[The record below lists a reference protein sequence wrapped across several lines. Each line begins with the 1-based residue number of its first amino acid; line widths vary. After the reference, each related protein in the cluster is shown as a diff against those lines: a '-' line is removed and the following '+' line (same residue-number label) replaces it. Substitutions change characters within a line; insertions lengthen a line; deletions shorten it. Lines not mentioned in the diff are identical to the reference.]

1 MQFTEHIAINPDTV
15 NKLVRGTYAEH
26 TSEHKAQNC
35 LFALRQIQEGL
46 RAMGLFLLGLGLG
59 LRAFMGL
66 GISVPYISPPLIHT
80 RLLGRIKE
88 LAEPLDLGDCY
99 GLGIVVMAPN

>member
-26 TSEHKAQNC
+26 TSERKAQNC
-35 LFALRQIQEGL
+35 FFALRQIQEGL
-46 RAMGLFLLGLGLG
+46 RAMGLFLLGLSPK
-59 LRAFMGL
+59 AFMGL

-80 RLLGRIKE
+80 RLPGRIKE
-88 LAEPLDLGDCY
+88 LAEPLDLGDFY
-99 GLGIVVMAPN
+99 GLGIVVMVPN

>member
-1 MQFTEHIAINPDTV
+1 
-15 NKLVRGTYAEH
+15 
-26 TSEHKAQNC
+26 
-35 LFALRQIQEGL
+35 
-46 RAMGLFLLGLGLG
+46 
-59 LRAFMGL
+59 MGL
-66 GISVPYISPPLIHT
+66 GPGPVWAWAQGLYGPGLKVGMGFGILVPYISPPLIHT

>member
-1 MQFTEHIAINPDTV
+1 MQFTEQITINPDTV

-35 LFALRQIQEGL
+35 LFVLRQIQEGL
-46 RAMGLFLLGLGLG
+46 RAMGLFLLGLGP
-59 LRAFMGL
+59 RAFMGL

-80 RLLGRIKE
+80 RLL
-88 LAEPLDLGDCY
+88 
-99 GLGIVVMAPN
+99 

>member
-1 MQFTEHIAINPDTV
+1 MQFTEQITINPDTV

-46 RAMGLFLLGLGLG
+46 RAMGLFLLGLSPK
-59 LRAFMGL
+59 AFMGL

-80 RLLGRIKE
+80 RLPGRIKE

-99 GLGIVVMAPN
+99 GLGIVVMALN